1 LRTYEEILKKDSV
14 FDTGLDPSGTQ
25 TVLGQKHSPD
35 KNMKLIE
42 FKARIPGYAEAYAT
56 GDVFVEYDLSDLM
69 EQAGVLAAAP
79 SRFNYAHGIEDI
91 REILNVRDWI
101 NLPAEIS
108 DRHAANLENM
118 LRTPPS
124 MTEGQ
129 VRGILED
136 MPVSLPTFE
145 MPGLTYQFDVLGHKN
160 ISADVNTNL
169 GDVASAEM
177 KSPLGKVGNSAVK
190 ASVGN
195 YSTDKSYKSNKAK
208 EEKEKKSFYR
218 SKIFSALSSKIAK
231 SSSKKTKS
239 EGIIKSKTKKIM
251 VQEGNSPLASFVPLT
266 PQLLKS
272 LGNSSDTV
280 LVKIDDK
287 VGKSEGSYKV
297 LSSPQMMTVS
307 QLRNIIG
314 EPQSSGSQNP
324 EETPSRSTSTTQ
336 STTRAV
342 TRVTTPRR
350 GGY

>member
-1 LRTYEEILKKDSV
+1 
-14 FDTGLDPSGTQ
+14 
-25 TVLGQKHSPD
+25 
-35 KNMKLIE
+35 M
-42 FKARIPGYAEAYAT
+42 
-56 GDVFVEYDLSDLM
+56 
-69 EQAGVLAAAP
+69 
-79 SRFNYAHGIEDI
+79 
-91 REILNVRDWI
+91 
-101 NLPAEIS
+101 
-108 DRHAANLENM
+108 
-118 LRTPPS
+118 
-124 MTEGQ
+124 
-129 VRGILED
+129 
-136 MPVSLPTFE
+136 
-145 MPGLTYQFDVLGHKN
+145 
-160 ISADVNTNL
+160 
-169 GDVASAEM
+169 
-177 KSPLGKVGNSAVK
+177 
-190 ASVGN
+190 GN

-307 QLRNIIG
+307 QLRNMAG
-314 EPQSSGSQNP
+314 EPQNPGSQSSSDTNIGP
-324 EETPSRSTSTTQ
+324 EQEEAPVQSTSGNRSATRSTTQ